1 MRPLNKRIFNLIMK
15 IFISLLLFGVLF
27 AAANENVFGQYK
39 YKNLTII
46 LLRHAE
52 KDKQD
57 EEFGNSIDPRLSDAG
72 KERARKLARLL
83 EKYNADAV
91 FSSRFN
97 RTLSTAAPYARR
109 KRMQVQFY
117 DHKNLPEIMRSAT
130 AGNFKT
136 IVIVGHNSTTPALVN
151 LLIGQE
157 KYKPLGENEYDKIFI
172 VKVRKNKDQM
182 RVINETMMTY

>member
-1 MRPLNKRIFNLIMK
+1 MK
-15 IFISLLLFGVLF
+15 IFISFFLGAFLFSSG
-27 AAANENVFGQYK
+27 AAEAFGQYK
-39 YKNLTII
+39 YKDLTII

-57 EEFGNSIDPRLSDAG
+57 EEFGNSVDPRLSDAG
-72 KERARKLARLL
+72 KQRAERLADVL
-83 EKYNADAV
+83 EKYKPDAV
-91 FSSRFN
+91 FSSQFN
-97 RTLSTAAPYARR
+97 RTLSTAAPFARR

-117 DHKNLPEIMRSAT
+117 NHRKLDEIAQIAS

-136 IVIVGHNSTTPALVN
+136 VVIVGHNSTTPALTN

-172 VKVRKNKDQM
+172 VKIRKNKNKP
-182 RVINETMMTY
+182 NETEETVITY